1 MSGPAWLHSLPLA
14 DRLLAAPGALQC
26 RDPSFHL
33 GVVRATQA
41 NFYRVRLIQSDSSI
55 AAPEGSPP
63 DYLCT
68 RRALLKKLGQTV
80 MVGDVVEISLPL
92 GSLDAADI
100 RGVVEVVRP
109 RLRTLPRPPIAN
121 AEQAL
126 IVMALSEPEPDP
138 WGMSRFLVQA
148 EASGLQVR
156 LCFNKVDT
164 VAPEIKA
171 EWATRVRG
179 WGYEPLLVSAKT
191 GEGLDSLQ
199 KLCAGQISVLT
210 GFSGV
215 GKSSLLNTLR
225 PDLDLATQAVSGRL
239 QHGRHTTRHV
249 ELFPTGSGW
258 IADSP
263 GFNRPDLGLCT
274 ATSLISTFPEVRSRV
289 GSCQFR
295 DCLHQE
301 EPGCRIRDPHWDRY
315 DLYLAFLA
323 EVLEREQSE
332 RDSSEEQ
339 QSGATLTPSSAKPK
353 THRAQKQENSRSSQ
367 TSDLQQLDP
376 RYRRISRRQHK
387 QQIDPLHWQEIAEG
401 SLEDL

>member
-1 MSGPAWLHSLPLA
+1 M
-14 DRLLAAPGALQC
+14 QC

-33 GVVRATQA
+33 GLVRATQA
-41 NFYRVRLIQSDSSI
+41 NFYRVRLLQPDRSVAS
-55 AAPEGSPP
+55 PEGSPP

-80 MVGDVVEISLPL
+80 MVGDVVEVSLPP
-92 GSLDAADI
+92 GSLDCPDI

-109 RLRTLPRPPIAN
+109 RLRTLPRPAIAN

-164 VAPEIKA
+164 VEPEMQA
-171 EWATRVRG
+171 EWATRVKG

-191 GEGLDSLQ
+191 GAGLEALQ
-199 KLCAGQISVLT
+199 KLCAGRISVLT

-263 GFNRPDLGLCT
+263 GFNRPDLDLCT
-274 ATSLISTFPEVRSRV
+274 AITLISAFPEARSRV

-315 DLYLAFLA
+315 ELYLAFLA
-323 EVLEREQSE
+323 EVLEREQRV
-332 RDSSEEQ
+332 RDSSQEQ
-339 QSGATLTPSSAKPK
+339 LLGATLASSSAKPK
-353 THRAQKQENSRSSQ
+353 THRAQKQAVSRSSQ
-367 TSDLQQLDP
+367 ATDLQQLDP

-387 QQIDPLHWQEIAEG
+387 QQIDPLHWQELSEG
-401 SLEDL
+401 SLEEL